1 MIAPEIEWLKK
12 FATYALRIGYE
23 IQSGRGTNAP
33 TLIWADADYEVGDGK
48 CGLHEG
54 QKGANEPAI
63 PYVRLDSAFDLA
75 DAAVAAAYE
84 AAAELARKCWHDPE
98 SEFSDAYVPDAIH
111 ALTPADAKA
120 ALEAVRREAK
130 AEALR
135 EAAGSCDTFDGPV
148 SDSDFVA
155 GQSTAA
161 QQIRSAILALLDN
174 PQEDET

>member
-75 DAAVAAAYE
+75 DAAVAAAIE
-84 AAAELARKCWHDPE
+84 RACERLADSWTWDDADFLSCVIADLKRHVIE
-98 SEFSDAYVPDAIH
+98 SGP
-111 ALTPADAKA
+111 TQKAKA
-120 ALEAVRREAK
+120 ALEQVRREARRNALLDAVAACRPHADDCALDRQAK
-130 AEALR
+130 AQCADMIQR
-135 EAAGSCDTFDGPV
+135 
-148 SDSDFVA
+148 
-155 GQSTAA
+155 
-161 QQIRSAILALLDN
+161 LLDN
-174 PQEDET
+174 PQEDKT